1 MSKKQSEKN
10 PMRAIIYARVSTT
23 DQNPTNQIRELEA
36 YAQKQGWEVL
46 QVIRDKMSGTKSAND
61 RAGLRK
67 VLDGARQ
74 GKYDVLLFWS
84 LDRLSREG
92 TKETLDYLQ
101 TLTANG
107 VKWHSYTEQYLS
119 SLGPFADVVIS
130 LLSTLAKQER
140 IRISERT
147 KAGLERAKAEGKT
160 LGRRKG
166 QRMKGTAKRM
176 KLVKRLR
183 AEGQSF
189 NAIGQQ
195 LGISKQRAAQLY
207 AMQD

>member
-1 MSKKQSEKN
+1 MTTKQNKKN
-10 PMRAIIYARVSTT
+10 PIKAIIYARVSTT
-23 DQNPTNQIRELEA
+23 DQNPANQIRELEA
-36 YAQKQGWEVL
+36 YAQKQGWKIL

-67 VLDGARQ
+67 VLDAARQ

-92 TKETLDYLQ
+92 TRQTLDYLQ
-101 TLTANG
+101 TLTAHG
-107 VKWHSYTEQYLS
+107 VKWHSYTEEYLS

-147 KAGLERAKAEGKT
+147 KAGLERARAEGKT
-160 LGRRKG
+160 LGRRTG
-166 QRMKGTAKRM
+166 QRMKGTVKRI

-183 AEGQSF
+183 AEGNSF
-189 NAIGQQ
+189 TAIGEQ
-195 LGISKQRAAQLY
+195 LGISKQRAAQLF